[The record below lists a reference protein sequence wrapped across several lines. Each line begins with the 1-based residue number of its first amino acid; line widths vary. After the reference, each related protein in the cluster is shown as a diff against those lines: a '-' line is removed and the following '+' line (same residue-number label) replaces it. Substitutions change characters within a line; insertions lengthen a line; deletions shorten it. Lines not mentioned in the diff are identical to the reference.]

1 MKILCYNQQWYD
13 LKKKDRKIMIGTMFN
28 VCTILAGCAI
38 GGTLKKGI
46 REDCQGAMIN
56 AMGLAAVALGINTM
70 AANMPKSEFPVLF
83 IISLAI
89 GSVVGTL
96 LNIDGRFQSL
106 ANRNKKSKLGK
117 GLSTAFLL
125 FCIGTLSIL
134 GPIRSALYG
143 DHTFLFTNGTLDFV
157 TSIALAATYG
167 YGMMLIAPVVFLW
180 QGSIYLSAGFLQNF
194 LQDSLMTEVSIIG
207 GILIAASGLSVLQI
221 KDCKT
226 MNMLPSLLVPPV
238 WFAVKMFAL

>member
-1 MKILCYNQQWYD
+1 MV
-13 LKKKDRKIMIGTMFN
+13 GTIFN
-28 VCTILAGCAI
+28 VCTILTGSMI

-46 REDCQGAMIN
+46 REDCQGAMMT

-70 AANMPKSEFPVLF
+70 ATNMPKSEFPVLF
-83 IISLAI
+83 IISLGL
-89 GSVVGTL
+89 GSVIGTL
-96 LNIDGRFQSL
+96 LNLDERFQKITSK
-106 ANRNKKSKLGK
+106 NTKSKLGK

-143 DHTFLFTNGTLDFV
+143 DHTFLFTNATLDFI

-167 YGMMLIAPVVFLW
+167 YGIVLIAPIVLLW

-194 LQDSLMTEVSIIG
+194 LQDSLMTEISIIG
-207 GILIAASGLSVLQI
+207 GILIAASGLSILQI

-226 MNMLPSLLVPPV
+226 MNMLPALLVPPI
-238 WFAVKMFAL
+238 WFVIKMLI